1 MRAINAN
8 KPCLQSELR
17 CRGFKARGHSK
28 SLSAQ
33 ASAVPSSSSASARVC
48 LRSIA
53 FRSPRRSARANP
65 SRCARK
71 LLGKHIAAAPD
82 AVVPEEESEA
92 EESDLPKLL
101 RLAERSPL
109 EAALR
114 VAAPAAGAMLLRTAY
129 NMADAFWIG
138 RMGRPELEAVGGATF
153 ATWAFLCL
161 FDIPAIGV
169 QSFVARAEGA
179 GDRSK
184 ACATLLQGCYAA
196 AAMAAIAVVCSPLAP
211 HYFIKILGLA
221 AGAPATVAGSEFL
234 GWTLL
239 LSPALAA
246 SAVAGA
252 AFRGIG
258 AVRPVLTVTALT
270 VALNA
275 ALDPLLIWG
284 FAPLGIP
291 ALGVKGAAF
300 ATAACATVEALLLF
314 ALLRINYKITP
325 LAAPPVLREM
335 CLLAAVGA
343 PPAAAGI
350 FFSLVFMPMGRILA
364 GLGDANLAAL
374 GVAHR
379 IEGLVY
385 SLTEGLG
392 VGAAALVGQWLGAGQ
407 PHRAYESAMC
417 IARYG
422 ALVMLPFSALCI
434 VFANP
439 AAALLSGGDQVVSQG
454 AASYLRLNAACFS
467 FMALE
472 AVADGSFTGC
482 AATLRPLIVSIL
494 CATLRLLGVVLLTQ
508 IWPSSTAV
516 WLVIALSCTVRG
528 TWKAAWF
535 KHAWRGGELARA
547 L

>member
-17 CRGFKARGHSK
+17 C
-28 SLSAQ
+28 
-33 ASAVPSSSSASARVC
+33 
-48 LRSIA
+48 
-53 FRSPRRSARANP
+53 
-65 SRCARK
+65 RCARK

-221 AGAPATVAGSEFL
+221 AVNVDEPQSASEGIISANHRSEFL

-439 AAALLSGGDQVVSQG
+439 AAALLSGGDQ
-454 AASYLRLNAACFS
+454 
-467 FMALE
+467 
-472 AVADGSFTGC
+472 
-482 AATLRPLIVSIL
+482 
-494 CATLRLLGVVLLTQ
+494 
-508 IWPSSTAV
+508 
-516 WLVIALSCTVRG
+516 
-528 TWKAAWF
+528 
-535 KHAWRGGELARA
+535 
-547 L
+547 